1 MMYLYR
7 LHMTYK
13 ECIVYCICM
22 DTCVHT
28 DILSIILYG
37 NKVHNGLLRME
48 TLRIK
53 EYSTDFITCAKAP
66 GADAR
71 HT

>member
-1 MMYLYR
+1 MIPLYR

-37 NKVHNGLLRME
+37 NKAHNRLLRME

-53 EYSTDFITCAKAP
+53 E
-66 GADAR
+66 
-71 HT
+71 

>member
-1 MMYLYR
+1 MA
-7 LHMTYK
+7 TY
-13 ECIVYCICM
+13 
-22 DTCVHT
+22 VHT
-28 DILSIILYG
+28 EILSIILHG

-53 EYSTDFITCAKAP
+53 EYSTDFITCVKAP